1 MRFSFVLLL
10 VLAACRNTPTQQVQ
24 TPASESPAA
33 TDSLIVAEMA
43 DTLPLAAAPDYD
55 TTEWT
60 DIGLAEPSIVLDL
73 KYATEDN
80 FVQSKMY
87 ECGRCFLRKPVAAA
101 VITAHRQLQ
110 QQGLGLKM
118 YDCFRPRPV
127 QWDLWKKVPDPRY
140 VADPREGSMHNR
152 GCAVDLTVVK
162 TNGEELDMGTKFDF
176 FGKEAWHEYRNL
188 PEAVLA
194 NRLLLK
200 KAMEQQGLHAI
211 RTEWWHYFWDGQN
224 FELSDMLWKCY

>member
-1 MRFSFVLLL
+1 MRYAVFLLL
-10 VLAACRNTPTQQVQ
+10 TLVACRNAPKQQALAPVSEYLEPADSSTTPVSQDTQ
-24 TPASESPAA
+24 
-33 TDSLIVAEMA
+33 
-43 DTLPLAAAPDYD
+43 AAPLTFDYD
-55 TTEWT
+55 TAMWT
-60 DIGLAEPSIVLDL
+60 DIGLMESSIVLDL

-87 ECGRCFLRKPVAAA
+87 ECGRCFLRKPVAEA
-101 VITAHRQLQ
+101 VIAAHRQLQ

-118 YDCFRPRPV
+118 FDCFRPRPV

-152 GCAVDLTVVK
+152 GCAVDLTIV
-162 TNGEELDMGTKFDF
+162 NAQGEELDMGTSFDF
-176 FGKEAWHEYRNL
+176 FGKEAWHEYTDL
-188 PEAVLA
+188 SKVVLD

-200 KAMEQQGLHAI
+200 KTMEQQGLQAI